1 MNSFADLRK
10 NKELKALQEKKDK
23 GLITEAQYEKER
35 EKDRKE
41 CSEAKQKDYPFF
53 CYV

>member
-35 EKDRKE
+35 EKIEKNAARRNK
-41 CSEAKQKDYPFF
+41 KIIRFI